1 MTDFAP
7 IDGRVGLGGSG
18 GVGSGVE
25 RVARERVP
33 SQATPAGGSQGLARQ
48 IVDEVELSEGALR
61 ASSGVRPEVVARAK
75 ERLLTGFYDDP
86 RVAEQAADR
95 LINDLAA

>member
-7 IDGRVGLGGSG
+7 VDGRVGLGGG
-18 GVGSGVE
+18 GGIGSGVE
-25 RVARERVP
+25 RIARERASTQTAP
-33 SQATPAGGSQGLARQ
+33 TGGAQGLARQ

-75 ERLLTGFYDDP
+75 ERLASGFYDEP
-86 RVAEQAADR
+86 RVLDQAADG